1 MKSNKKFLTLLVLLV
16 LVFSVFGVGCINQ
29 NYSTDTTSKTTTKSS
44 PTQSLQGQKTE
55 TTTSK
60 AKYPITITDFAGR
73 TVTIEKPP
81 ERVIVLTSYWAEILC
96 ILGIQDKIVGI
107 GKYIP
112 YDPYLP
118 DDVKKRPVV
127 GSSFKGLNWETV
139 ASLNPD
145 LIIVD
150 WYGGKYKDA
159 ETIKKAEELGI
170 PVIALSAKSV
180 EDNIKVVELL
190 GKVFGK
196 KEKAEEL
203 ASWMKEKLDEVN
215 KITSQIPVDRK
226 KNVLLISAPKD
237 VGGPITVYAKGSAW
251 ASIVEF
257 VGAHNLAFDKEFDT
271 QWPKLDLEKII
282 AYWGDKADVIIVTSF
297 SQDKLEKAVNDIK
310 NDPRWRE
317 IKAVKEG
324 HVYGILAGSK
334 GFLDWGPR
342 IVVGVY
348 QMAGLI
354 YPEYYPEWKLIAKE
368 LLENFYGIKYEAPVT
383 VMDSMGRKVTF
394 EKVPERVIVLSS
406 YWAEVMYCLG
416 VADKIVGI
424 DKYTPKNQFLLE
436 SVKEKP
442 QVGSTYKKGINWETV
457 AGLNPD
463 LIIMGRWKGSFTS
476 GEQDVIEKSKEL
488 GFKVLAFG
496 IPDSN
501 VTGTKMP
508 YENIRIIRVLG
519 KVFDKERRAE
529 ELASFL
535 EKYYNEAL
543 DIASK
548 IPADKKKN
556 VLIVYGSSIVGKYAT
571 GAIGISYK
579 GSAYAETAELVGAHN
594 VAFDY
599 NFSTQYPKLDLE
611 KLIAYFG
618 DKTDVLI
625 VVDWDPDRLNEA
637 VEKIKSDPAWQEI
650 KAVKEG
656 NVVGILVSSWR
667 KDATALYG
675 PRFIT
680 GIYAFGHAIYP
691 EYYPD
696 WKPIYEEL
704 LKKFYGMEG

>member
-1 MKSNKKFLTLLVLLV
+1 MGTQRELLNLILVGVLI
-16 LVFSVFGVGCINQ
+16 FSVMAGGCISVNE
-29 NYSTDTTSKTTTKSS
+29 TSKPTAPLTTTNGEAA
-44 PTQSLQGQKTE
+44 PAQGSTMTASQ
-55 TTTSK
+55 
-60 AKYPITITDFAGR
+60 YPITITDFAGR
-73 TVTIEKPP
+73 KVTIEKPP

-96 ILGIQDKIVGI
+96 ILGVQDRIVGI

-112 YDPYLP
+112 YDPYIP
-118 DDVKKRPVV
+118 DEVKKKPVV

-180 EDNIKVVELL
+180 EDNIRVVEIL

-196 KEKAEEL
+196 EEKAEEL
-203 ASWMKEKLDEVN
+203 ASWMRERLDEIN
-215 KITSQIPVDRK
+215 KIAGQIPADKK

-237 VGGPITVYAKGSAW
+237 IGGPITVYARGSAW
-251 ASIVEF
+251 ASIVEL

-282 AYWGDKADVIIVTSF
+282 AYWGDKADVIIVVSF
-297 SQDKLEKAVNDIK
+297 SKERLEKAVNGIR

-324 HVYGILAGSK
+324 HVYGIQAGSK
-334 GFLDWGPR
+334 AFLDWGPR
-342 IVVGVY
+342 IIVGVY
-348 QMAGLI
+348 QMGGLI
-354 YPEYYPEWKLIAKE
+354 YPEYYPEWKPIAKE
-368 LLENFYGIKYEAPVT
+368 LLEKFYGIKYEAPVT

-406 YWAEVMYCLG
+406 YWAEVMHCLG
-416 VADKIVGI
+416 LDDKIVGI
-424 DKYTPKNQFLLE
+424 DTSTPKNQFLPD
-436 SVKEKP
+436 SVRQKP
-442 QVGSTYKKGINWETV
+442 QVGSTWSGINWETV
-457 AGLNPD
+457 ASLNPD
-463 LIIMGRWKGSFTS
+463 LIIMGRWKGGFTK
-476 GEQDVIEKSKEL
+476 GEQEVIERSKEL
-488 GFKVLAFG
+488 GIKVLAFG

-501 VTGTKMP
+501 VTGTEMP

-519 KVFDKERRAE
+519 KVFDKEKKAE

-543 DIASK
+543 EIASK

-556 VLIVYGSSIVGKYAT
+556 VLVIYGSSVVGKYAT
-571 GAIGISYK
+571 GAISISYK
-579 GSAYAETAELVGAHN
+579 GSAYAQAVELVGAHN

-625 VVDWDPDRLNEA
+625 VVDWDPKRLPEA
-637 VEKIKSDPAWQEI
+637 VKKIKSDPAWQEI

-667 KDATALYG
+667 KDAVALYG

-696 WKPIYEEL
+696 WKPIYEEI
-704 LKKFYGMEG
+704 LKRFYGMEG

>member
-1 MKSNKKFLTLLVLLV
+1 MKSNKRLPALFVLMV
-16 LVFSVFGVGCINQ
+16 LIFSVFGAGCINHGT
-29 NYSTDTTSKTTTKSS
+29 STNTTSKTAVESS
-44 PTQSLQGQKTE
+44 TIQEQKPE
-55 TTTSK
+55 TTTGK
-60 AKYPITITDFAGR
+60 AEYPVTLTDFAGR

-81 ERVIVLTSYWAEILC
+81 QRVIVLSSYWAEILC
-96 ILGIQDKIVGI
+96 IFKVQDRIVGI

-112 YDPYLP
+112 HDPYIP
-118 DDVKKRPVV
+118 EEVKKKPVV
-127 GSSFKGLNWETV
+127 GSNFKGLNWETV

-145 LIIVD
+145 LIIMD

-180 EDNIKVVELL
+180 EDNIRVVELL

-196 KEKAEEL
+196 EEKAEEL
-203 ASWMKEKLDEVN
+203 ANWMRKKLEEI
-215 KITSQIPVDRK
+215 KRIASQIPANK

-237 VGGPITVYAKGSAW
+237 IGGPVSVYAKGSAW
-251 ASIVEF
+251 ASIVEL
-257 VGAHNLAFDKEFDT
+257 VGAHNLAFDRNFNT
-271 QWPKLDLEKII
+271 QWPKLDLEKVI
-282 AYWGDKADVIIVTSF
+282 AYWGDRADVIIVTSF
-297 SQDKLEKAVNDIK
+297 SQERLDKAINGIK

-317 IKAVKEG
+317 IRAVKEG

-354 YPEYYPEWKLIAKE
+354 YPEYYPEWKPVAKE
-368 LLENFYGIKYEAPVT
+368 LLENFYGVKYTTSIT

-406 YWAEVMYCLG
+406 YWAEILTILG
-416 VADKIVGI
+416 VADRIVGI
-424 DKYTPKNQFLLE
+424 DKYTPKDQFLPE

-442 QVGSTYKKGINWETV
+442 QVGSVYRGINWETV
-457 AGLNPD
+457 ASLNPD
-463 LIIMGRWKGSFTS
+463 LIIMGLWWGPFEPK
-476 GEQDVIEKSKEL
+476 EKEVLERSKEL

-501 VTGTKMP
+501 ITGTKMP

-519 KVFDKERRAE
+519 KVFDRERKAE

-543 DIASK
+543 DIAGK

-556 VLIVYGSSIVGKYAT
+556 VLIVYGSSIVRYGT
-571 GAIGISYK
+571 GAISISYK
-579 GSAYAETAELVGAHN
+579 GSAYAETVELVGAHN

-625 VVDWDPDRLNEA
+625 VVDWDPNRLNEA
-637 VEKIKSDPAWQEI
+637 VEKIKSDPAWQGI
-650 KAVKEG
+650 KAVKDG
-656 NVVGILVSSWR
+656 NVIGILVSSWR

-704 LKKFYGMEG
+704 LKRFYGMEG